1 MWILALIGVVAIGS
15 LVYMA
20 SRQRTSFDISPIQ
33 QEEEQQQV
41 ERNLKGIELEK
52 KGHTDKA
59 IELYKQNISEN
70 FIGNH
75 PYDRLAIIYR
85 KRNQIDDEIRV
96 LKKAIWV
103 FKNIV
108 NKKRQDRLPKLD
120 GFKKRLHKAQKLKT
134 KSFHMLTAL

>member
-1 MWILALIGVVAIGS
+1 MWILALIGVVAIGT
-15 LVYMA
+15 LVYIA
-20 SRQRTSFDISPIQ
+20 SRRHISFDVSPTQ
-33 QEEEQQQV
+33 QEEKQQV

-52 KGHTDKA
+52 KGHVDKA

-96 LKKAIWV
+96 LEKAIWV
-103 FKNIV
+103 FENIV

-120 GFKKRLHKAQKLKT
+120 RFKKRLHKAQKLRINFFT
-134 KSFHMLTAL
+134 H